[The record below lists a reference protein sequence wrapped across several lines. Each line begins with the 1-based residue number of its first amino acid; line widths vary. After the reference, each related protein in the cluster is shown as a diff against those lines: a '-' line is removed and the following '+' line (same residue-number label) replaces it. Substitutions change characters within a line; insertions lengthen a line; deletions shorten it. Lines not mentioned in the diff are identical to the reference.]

1 MSEVKKRIFAPIDFL
16 KEVSKE
22 MKNVSWPKR
31 SEAMK
36 LTMIVI
42 LSSIVVA
49 SYIGV
54 LDFVFTNLMGVFLK

>member
-1 MSEVKKRIFAPIDFL
+1 MSEVQKKAFAPIRFL
-16 KEVSKE
+16 KEVARE

-42 LSSIVVA
+42 ASSLLVA
-49 SYIGV
+49 SFIGV